1 MDMTGQWIDFAAVKA
16 AVGMEGLLVW
26 YGVKLRRGVGMYLRG
41 RCPLAQHSSPESSES
56 FIVNTC
62 KNVWV
67 CHSQSCVAARGGQAG
82 GNVLDFVAIM
92 EHCSIVEAA
101 RRLSVRFG
109 VAGRTR
115 RSVEGT
121 GFKKN
126 EAGSSSPV
134 SVSAPTQNA
143 PLHFVLCPLDSR
155 HPYLQQR
162 GIERQTA
169 EYFQAGF
176 YSATGLMEGRVAIPI
191 HNRQGQLVAY
201 AGRAIGQTEPRYRF
215 PSGFQKS
222 LELFN
227 LHRALWGGTRQV
239 VVVEGF
245 FDCMRVHQ
253 AGFPEVVALMGS
265 VLSETQQKLLLDHFG
280 ELVLMMDG
288 DETGRRASRRIA
300 AQLRGRI
307 PLRIVEVPDDRQP
320 DQLNGTEIRRL
331 LESSGAAALPIR
343 GDEPRAPHRRTVM
356 VERSL

>member
-1 MDMTGQWIDFAAVKA
+1 MDPRGEWIDFRAAKE
-16 AVGMEGLLVW
+16 AVAIERLLDGYGM
-26 YGVKLRRGVGMYLRG
+26 KLRARVGAHLRG
-41 RCPLAQHSSPESSES
+41 RCPLPQHSSWESGES
-56 FIVNTC
+56 FIVNTH
-62 KNVWV
+62 KNVWI

-82 GNVLDFVAIM
+82 GNVLDFVAVM
-92 EHCSIVEAA
+92 EHCSLAEAA
-101 RRLSVRFG
+101 RRLRIRFG
-109 VAGRTR
+109 AGGRMGR
-115 RSVEGT
+115 GLEGT

-126 EAGSSSPV
+126 EGGSASPLSISAG
-134 SVSAPTQNA
+134 TQNA
-143 PLHFVLCPLDSR
+143 PLRFVLCPLDSR
-155 HPYLQQR
+155 HSYLQQR

-169 EYFQAGF
+169 EYFQVGF
-176 YSATGLMEGRVAIPI
+176 YSATGLMQGRVAIPI

-215 PSGFQKS
+215 PPGLRKS

-227 LHRALWGGTRQV
+227 LHRALQGGTRQV

-245 FDCMRVHQ
+245 FDCMHLHQ
-253 AGFPEVVALMGS
+253 AGFSEVVALMGS

-300 AQLRGRI
+300 AQLDGRI
-307 PLRIVEVPDDRQP
+307 ALRIVEVPAGRQP

-331 LESSGAAALPIR
+331 LESSGAAALPIW
-343 GDEPRAPHRRTVM
+343 GAEPSAPHRRSVT